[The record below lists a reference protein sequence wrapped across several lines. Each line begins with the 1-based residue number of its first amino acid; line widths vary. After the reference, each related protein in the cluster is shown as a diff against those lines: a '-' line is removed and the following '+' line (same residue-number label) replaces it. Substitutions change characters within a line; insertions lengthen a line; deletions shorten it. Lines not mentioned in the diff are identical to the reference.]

1 MRAPRHQSSIYN
13 IVLFISIHSRRAF
26 FLWHISRVNKT
37 KWGGCPYLHLYQ
49 EGPLGWSTLGGLYV
63 FAWSTLVKNQESL
76 CGIWNQ
82 SGPRFHCTG
91 YRYFQSVPSKVYPPN
106 LPYFSIFTKPFPS
119 VPSSSIVLLRNN
131 IFAFF
136 QFFISCY
143 FIPVCVRCFQHRFF

>member
-1 MRAPRHQSSIYN
+1 MYRTRNPRKWIMPLFLVSRA
-13 IVLFISIHSRRAF
+13 RAATCTSTS
-26 FLWHISRVNKT
+26 LA

-49 EGPLGWSTLGGLYV
+49 EGPVGWSTLGGLYV
-63 FAWSTLVKNQESL
+63 IAWSTLVKNQESL

>member
-1 MRAPRHQSSIYN
+1 MWRVPVLFSSIHNTQYCA
-13 IVLFISIHSRRAF
+13 ILP
-26 FLWHISRVNKT
+26 

-91 YRYFQSVPSKVYPPN
+91 YRYFQSVPTKVYPPN

-136 QFFISCY
+136 QFFNSFY

>member
-1 MRAPRHQSSIYN
+1 MYSLTTTTSPTHTLSATKI
-13 IVLFISIHSRRAF
+13 A
-26 FLWHISRVNKT
+26 

-63 FAWSTLVKNQESL
+63 IAWSTLVKNQESL

-119 VPSSSIVLLRNN
+119 VPSSSIVLLRQYLPNAG
-131 IFAFF
+131 IFLYGPPSLIFF
-136 QFFISCY
+136 SYVFCRSTI
-143 FIPVCVRCFQHRFF
+143 RFSDAREGTE